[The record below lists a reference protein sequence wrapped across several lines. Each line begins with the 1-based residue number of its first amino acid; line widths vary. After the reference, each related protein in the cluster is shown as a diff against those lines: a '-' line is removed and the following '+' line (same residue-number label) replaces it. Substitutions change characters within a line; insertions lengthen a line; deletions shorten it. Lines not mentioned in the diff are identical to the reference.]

1 MIVRNGIDVSKHNG
15 QIDWNAVKASNKV
28 EFAILRAGLG
38 RIASQKDKQFERNY
52 SECKHL
58 DIPIGAYWYSYAM
71 SPAEARQEAKA
82 FLEVIKGKTFE
93 YPVYFDIE
101 EDKQLKLG
109 KKAVSDMIAA
119 FCETLE
125 DAGYFVGVYTSR
137 SSFQNYVDNTSK
149 TAYTSWVAEW
159 GDKLHYTEPADMW
172 QKSDKGTI
180 PGIQGRVDLDECY
193 RDFPSIIKRLGK
205 NGFEKQANEP
215 VKTENNETVVNP
227 VEESKPTPEK
237 PVETIVNPAEEP
249 KITQTPKK
257 PVEVKKSVLFDVKII
272 CNSLNIRTGPSL
284 GSKSIG
290 IARNGEVFSIVEERN
305 GWGKI
310 AEKNCWIS
318 ILNKYVKKL

>member
-28 EFAILRAGLG
+28 DFAILRAGLG

-52 SECKHL
+52 SECKRL

-101 EDKQLKLG
+101 EDKQFKLG
-109 KKAVSDMIAA
+109 KKVVSDMITA

-137 SSFQNYVDNTSK
+137 SSFQNYVDNACK

-159 GDKLHYTEPADMW
+159 GNKLNYTDPTDMW
-172 QKSDKGTI
+172 QKSDRGTI
-180 PGIQGRVDLDECY
+180 PGIQGRVDLNECY

-237 PVETIVNPAEEP
+237 PAETIVKPAEEP
-249 KITQTPKK
+249 KIAETPKK

-310 AEKNCWIS
+310 ADKNCWIS